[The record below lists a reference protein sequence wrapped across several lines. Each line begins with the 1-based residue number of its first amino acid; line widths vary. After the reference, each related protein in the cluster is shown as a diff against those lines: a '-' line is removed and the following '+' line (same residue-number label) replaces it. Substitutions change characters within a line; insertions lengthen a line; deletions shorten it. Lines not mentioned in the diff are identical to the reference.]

1 MGPYGNLFKKRFF
14 QTFLNFCPR
23 AFFIFK
29 INENSRKKSP
39 NGEIKKVV
47 QSNIKVNFLSK
58 KKWHIVVHI
67 GLKNIF

>member
-1 MGPYGNLFKKRFF
+1 MGPYGNLFEKRFF

-39 NGEIKKVV
+39 NGEIKK
-47 QSNIKVNFLSK
+47 SYIKLIFSPK
-58 KKWHIVVHI
+58 K
-67 GLKNIF
+67 